1 MDILINPDVVY
12 LLLVVGF
19 MMAVMA
25 LVVPGTGVLEL
36 VAFAILGVAGY
47 GVSQLNFNWVALV
60 VLFLALVPFFFSL
73 RKVKPTLML
82 VLTVVAL
89 TLGSTFLFVDES
101 WRPIVNPVL
110 AVVVILLQVGF
121 FWIVVRKSLEAIHTR
136 PSHSLATLEGAIGET
151 RTEVFREGSVYVR
164 GELWSAVSSVPI
176 PARTRVKVL
185 NRSGLILE
193 VEVVKPA

>member
-12 LLLVVGF
+12 LLLVIGF

-25 LVVPGTGVLEL
+25 LVVPGTGVFEL

-47 GVSQLNFNWVALV
+47 GVSQLNFNWIALV
-60 VLFLALVPFFFSL
+60 VLFLAVVPFVFSL

-82 VLTVVAL
+82 VLTVLAL

-101 WRPIVNPVL
+101 WRPIVHPVL
-110 AVVVILLQVGF
+110 AVVVILLQVSF
-121 FWIVVRKSLEAIHTR
+121 FWIVVRKSLDAIHAR
-136 PSHSLATLEGAIGET
+136 PAHSLAPLEGSFGET

-164 GELWSAVSSVPI
+164 GELWSAVSSLPI

-185 NRSGLILE
+185 RRSGLVLE
-193 VEVVKPA
+193 VEAEIPE